1 MTSCLSR
8 KRIMRVNRRNKI
20 FAALALM
27 GVVALLTQ
35 YRLPDVLAAVASQG
49 EATAKSPAEA
59 GKESSG
65 ANLQPINATRAAREE
80 KALQDARRQQL
91 AEKEAAL
98 SAKEQELKKLSAK
111 LEAQLK
117 ALEESRKKLDD
128 SLKAQ
133 SEAQK
138 KKQDEKLQKM
148 VKLFKT
154 MRSEQAGKM
163 IDSLKED
170 LALSLLSRMDTK
182 TVAKLAPF
190 ISQPR
195 VVKWVTENLQEK

>member
-1 MTSCLSR
+1 MSR
-8 KRIMRVNRRNKI
+8 IKI
-20 FAALALM
+20 LLALFLLCGGYLLTYHNLPAVFAADPSVQS
-27 GVVALLTQ
+27 G
-35 YRLPDVLAAVASQG
+35 AVA
-49 EATAKSPAEA
+49 
-59 GKESSG
+59 KEDVPSG
-65 ANLQPINATRAAREE
+65 QQSVTATRAAREE

-98 SAKEQELKKLSAK
+98 AAKELELKKLSAK
-111 LEAQLK
+111 IDAQVK
-117 ALEESRKKLDD
+117 ALEESRKRFDD
-128 SLKAQ
+128 GLKAQ

-138 KKQDEKLQKM
+138 KKQDEKMQKM

-163 IDSLKED
+163 IDTLNED
-170 LALSLLSRMDTK
+170 IALSLLSRMDTK

-195 VVKWVTENLQEK
+195 VVKWVTSNLQ

>member
-1 MTSCLSR
+1 MNQ
-8 KRIMRVNRRNKI
+8 KRIVLVLFLLGLVLI
-20 FAALALM
+20 F
-27 GVVALLTQ
+27 TQ
-35 YRLPDVLAAVASQG
+35 YKQSAVLAAAQN
-49 EATAKSPAEA
+49 ETAVRAQVDTSKDM
-59 GKESSG
+59 SST
-65 ANLQPINATRAAREE
+65 NQQPGNATRAAREE

-98 SAKEQELKKLSAK
+98 AAKEQELKKLSAK
-111 LEAQLK
+111 LEAQVK
-117 ALEESRKKLDD
+117 ALEDSKKRMDD

-138 KKQDEKLQKM
+138 KKLDEKTLKM
-148 VKLFKT
+148 VKLFKA
-154 MRSEQAGKM
+154 MKAEQAGKM
-163 IDSLKED
+163 IDTLKED

-195 VVKWVTENLQEK
+195 VIKWVTENLQER

>member
-1 MTSCLSR
+1 MNLNRLLLAACLAGS
-8 KRIMRVNRRNKI
+8 
-20 FAALALM
+20 ALILS
-27 GVVALLTQ
+27 Q
-35 YRLPDVLAAVASQG
+35 YRLPVVLASSAGQG
-49 EATAKSPAEA
+49 EAMVKAPADE
-59 GKESSG
+59 GRENSTTSQ
-65 ANLQPINATRAAREE
+65 QPINATRAAREE
-80 KALQDARRQQL
+80 KALQDARRQQV

-98 SAKEQELKKLSAK
+98 AAKEQELKKLSAK
-111 LEAQLK
+111 IEAQVK
-117 ALEESRKKLDD
+117 ALEDSKKRLDEAM
-128 SLKAQ
+128 KAK

-138 KKQDEKLQKM
+138 KKQDEKIQKM

-195 VVKWVTENLQEK
+195 VVKWVTDNLQEK